1 MLGTSMDEARAVHA
15 SFTTMFG
22 PPAAVYRA
30 PGRVNLIGEHTDYNQ
45 GFVLPVAIDLGCWV
59 AGSPRDDNKLIVY
72 SDNFAESAE
81 SELGKEPA
89 RRAGKWW
96 DYPLGVAWALQ
107 QSGYR
112 LRGTNLYIRGNVPIG
127 AGLSSSAAIEVCVG
141 YALLDLSGHA
151 IDRTRLA
158 LSCQR
163 AENEFVGMRCGIMDQ
178 FIACFG
184 RADCALMLDC
194 RSLEYELAPVPR
206 EVRLVVC
213 NTMVK
218 HELAASE
225 YNVRREQCEAG
236 VRFLASRL
244 ENVSALRD
252 VSLDQLMSF
261 RGDLTEVVFKRCRH
275 VISENARVEA
285 ANRALKHS
293 DLAELGR
300 LMAESHRSLRDDYAV
315 SCAELDSMV
324 ELASGIEGCIGSRM
338 TGGGFGGCT
347 INLVDAGRVG
357 HFADS
362 MAAGYERSTGKLPEI
377 YVCSAADA
385 ASEISA

>member
-1 MLGTSMDEARAVHA
+1 VSTDLNRAEAVRQAFSA
-15 SFTTMFG
+15 RFSGSPRLF
-22 PPAAVYRA
+22 RA
-30 PGRVNLIGEHTDYNQ
+30 PGRVNLIGEHTDYND
-45 GFVLPVAIDLGCWV
+45 GFVFPAAINRYTWS
-59 AGSPRDDNKLIVY
+59 AISARDNRTLRVQSANLSEQIDINLDDQSRATGHW
-72 SDNFAESAE
+72 SDYV
-81 SELGKEPA
+81 
-89 RRAGKWW
+89 R
-96 DYPLGVAWALQ
+96 GVAWVLEQ
-107 QSGYR
+107 QGVKV
-112 LRGTNLYIRGNVPIG
+112 RGGNLFIDSDVPLG
-127 AGLSSSAAIEVCVG
+127 AGLSSSAALEVAAAL
-141 YALLDLSGHA
+141 ALLDNSGSTL
-151 IDRTRLA
+151 DRLELA
-158 LSCQR
+158 QLCRR

-377 YVCSAADA
+377 YVCSAAAA